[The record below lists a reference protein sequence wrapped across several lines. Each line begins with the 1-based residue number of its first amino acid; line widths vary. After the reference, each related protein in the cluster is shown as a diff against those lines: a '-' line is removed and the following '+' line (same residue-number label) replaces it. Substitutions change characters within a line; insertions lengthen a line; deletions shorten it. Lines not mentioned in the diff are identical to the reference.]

1 MLEGTLE
8 LAKTMVGTP
17 YYMSPEIFR
26 NKPYGCCAK
35 PNPPDRCDSWRR
47 RRGLAS
53 AWRGFVAAWEV
64 SARCVRVCAC
74 LCTCVCGG
82 EGGVEDRRGVGGK
95 CKPDV

>member
-35 PNPPDRCDSWRR
+35 PNPPDGCDSQ
-47 RRGLAS
+47 L
-53 AWRGFVAAWEV
+53 
-64 SARCVRVCAC
+64 
-74 LCTCVCGG
+74 
-82 EGGVEDRRGVGGK
+82 
-95 CKPDV
+95 